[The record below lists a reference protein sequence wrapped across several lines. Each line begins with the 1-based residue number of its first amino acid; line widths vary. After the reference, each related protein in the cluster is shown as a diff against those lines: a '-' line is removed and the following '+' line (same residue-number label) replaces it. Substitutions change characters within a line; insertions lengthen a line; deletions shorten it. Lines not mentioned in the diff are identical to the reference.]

1 MQEIIKQFIQ
11 GQNCIT
17 ICCADD
23 KNRPYCFSCFYIF
36 NPEDGLLYFKSS
48 EDSHHSLII
57 KKNPVIAGTILPD
70 KINRLVTR
78 GIQLEGEIVESLH
91 PLAKDAFNIYHK
103 KIPMALAI
111 KGKVFTVLIN
121 AVKMTDSHF
130 GLSKKIIWSRNEKE
144 IMEVGKT

>member
-17 ICCADD
+17 ICCADE

-70 KINRLVTR
+70 KINKLVTR

-91 PLAKDAFNIYHK
+91 PLAKEAFNIYHK

-111 KGKVFTVLIN
+111 KGNVHTVRLN
-121 AVKMTDSHF
+121 TVKMTDSQLGF
-130 GLSKKIIWSRNEKE
+130 RKKINWKRGRSEDDNS
-144 IMEVGKT
+144 